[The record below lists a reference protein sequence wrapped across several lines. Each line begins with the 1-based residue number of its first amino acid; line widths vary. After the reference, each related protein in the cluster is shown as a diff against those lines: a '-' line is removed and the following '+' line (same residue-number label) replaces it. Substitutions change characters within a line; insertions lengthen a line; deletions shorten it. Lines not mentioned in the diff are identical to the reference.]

1 MNLNFIKK
9 YLTKKKFYCYNILIS
24 KLREI
29 MTSFELK
36 LHKELVLNGMTED
49 RANAIASTIGD
60 EFKNYLSKDVHLATK
75 NDIDKILASIESN
88 HEKTQNQLYILQNQ
102 IRTLQWIY
110 GIVGVPILLAIFMQF
125 FQ

>member
-1 MNLNFIKK
+1 
-9 YLTKKKFYCYNILIS
+9 
-24 KLREI
+24 

-60 EFKNYLSKDVHLATK
+60 EFKNYLPKDVHLATK

-102 IRTLQWIY
+102 IRTLQWFY